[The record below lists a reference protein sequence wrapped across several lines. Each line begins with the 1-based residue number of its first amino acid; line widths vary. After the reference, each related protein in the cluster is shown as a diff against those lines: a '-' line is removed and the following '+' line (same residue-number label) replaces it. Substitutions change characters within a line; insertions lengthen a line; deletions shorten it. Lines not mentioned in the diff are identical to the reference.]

1 MADADWSVLD
11 LAADPVPGDPAEVQV
26 LAARILR
33 EAKHAEQHAHRL
45 RQVAANSA
53 SLRMEGDYAPRF
65 QAILAELPEP
75 AVILG
80 PAHETCGQALTAYAK
95 FLEQAKA
102 QSRIALSRGIEADA
116 QYTAALR
123 QFYSVVP
130 VTPTGGGTWRGLNG
144 ATAGYLSQY
153 QPPEIRQMAV
163 EIGNYA
169 GQAERARQSAAQ
181 MARAAA
187 QTVAEA
193 EAQCAQAIRAA
204 IPAPGPA
211 ATPGAR
217 QPLRREVA
225 RTAALAAAR
234 GAKAVADAGGIKN
247 VLSGVK
253 LDGLQL
259 RPAIDQMGKRRTWE
273 LYRAESSDAMAP
285 PARAGDDVLPSG
297 HPIYHGKQTTTIG
310 YDTRTLSNAERVRRV
325 PGLHDIVVHGTDEGT
340 FIAGH
345 MNPAGKMKTTYH
357 ISPHQ
362 VVEAIRNNPNYTGGP
377 VRLVSCHSGAGAEPL
392 GQSVANELGVR
403 VYAPTNR
410 IGVDR
415 KLGIQEPVIDKGG
428 YWRIFLPITD

>member
-1 MADADWSVLD
+1 MG
-11 LAADPVPGDPAEVQV
+11 AADKAKEIVQDLTGMWWPEGDEDE
-26 LAARILR
+26 LR
-33 EAKHAEQHAHRL
+33 EAARAWRTFADDVEDVTAAAHK
-45 RQVAANSA
+45 
-53 SLRMEGDYAPRF
+53 
-65 QAILAELPEP
+65 P
-75 AVILG
+75 AQDVIDNNKG
-80 PAHETCGQALTAYAK
+80 P
-95 FLEQAKA
+95 
-102 QSRIALSRGIEADA
+102 GIEAFGAFWRKYHGGGKGYLDDVA
-116 QYTAALR
+116 SAARDMAKALDKFADEIATAKKQIEHALEIAGAVLVAGTALAL
-123 QFYSVVP
+123 F
-130 VTPTGGGTWRGLNG
+130 TGGISEVAAAG
-144 ATAGYLSQY
+144 ATEA
-153 QPPEIRQMAV
+153 IV
-163 EIGNYA
+163 
-169 GQAERARQSAAQ
+169 
-181 MARAAA
+181 AAA
-187 QTVAEA
+187 STAGVAVSATVAEIAGTVLATAAIGSVEAITVDIVVAQGGRNLLGEQKGINLHEAA
-193 EAQCAQAIRAA
+193 EAGLA
-204 IPAPGPA
+204 G
-211 ATPGAR
+211 GA
-217 QPLRREVA
+217 LGGA
-225 RTAALAAAR
+225 FGGAAR
-234 GAKAVADAGGIKN
+234 GVKAVADAGGIKN
-247 VLSGVK
+247 VFSGMK
-253 LDGLQL
+253 LDSLQL

-285 PARAGDDVLPSG
+285 PAKPGDDMLPSG

-410 IGVDR
+410 MGVDR

>member
-1 MADADWSVLD
+1 MLATAAIGSVEAITVDVVVAQGGRNL
-11 LAADPVPGDPAEVQV
+11 LGD
-26 LAARILR
+26 
-33 EAKHAEQHAHRL
+33 QHGI
-45 RQVAANSA
+45 N
-53 SLRMEGDYAPRF
+53 
-65 QAILAELPEP
+65 LAE
-75 AVILG
+75 I
-80 PAHETCGQALTAYAK
+80 K
-95 FLEQAKA
+95 
-102 QSRIALSRGIEADA
+102 DA
-116 QYTAALR
+116 GTSGLL
-123 QFYSVVP
+123 F
-130 VTPTGGGTWRGLNG
+130 GGAFGG
-144 ATAGYLSQY
+144 
-153 QPPEIRQMAV
+153 
-163 EIGNYA
+163 
-169 GQAERARQSAAQ
+169 
-181 MARAAA
+181 
-187 QTVAEA
+187 
-193 EAQCAQAIRAA
+193 
-204 IPAPGPA
+204 
-211 ATPGAR
+211 
-217 QPLRREVA
+217 
-225 RTAALAAAR
+225 AAR

-247 VLSGVK
+247 VLSGMK

-410 IGVDR
+410 MGVDR

>member
-1 MADADWSVLD
+1 MS
-11 LAADPVPGDPAEVQV
+11 AADKAKEIVQDLTGMWWPEGDEDE
-26 LAARILR
+26 LR
-33 EAKHAEQHAHRL
+33 EAARAWRTFADDVEDVTAAAHK
-45 RQVAANSA
+45 
-53 SLRMEGDYAPRF
+53 
-65 QAILAELPEP
+65 P
-75 AVILG
+75 AQDVIDNNKG
-80 PAHETCGQALTAYAK
+80 P
-95 FLEQAKA
+95 
-102 QSRIALSRGIEADA
+102 GIEAFGEFWRKYHGGGKGYLDDVA
-116 QYTAALR
+116 SAARDMAKALDKFADQIAEAKTKIRHELEIAGAVLVAGTALAL
-123 QFYSVVP
+123 F
-130 VTPTGGGTWRGLNG
+130 TGGISEIAAAG
-144 ATAGYLSQY
+144 ATEA
-153 QPPEIRQMAV
+153 I
-163 EIGNYA
+163 I
-169 GQAERARQSAAQ
+169 
-181 MARAAA
+181 AAA
-187 QTVAEA
+187 GTAGVAVSATVAEIA
-193 EAQCAQAIRAA
+193 GTVLATAA
-204 IPAPGPA
+204 IGSVEAITVDVVVAQGGRNLLGDQHGINLA
-211 ATPGAR
+211 EIKDAGTSGLLFGGAFGG
-217 QPLRREVA
+217 
-225 RTAALAAAR
+225 AAR

-247 VLSGVK
+247 VLSGMK

-410 IGVDR
+410 MGVDR

>member
-1 MADADWSVLD
+1 MS
-11 LAADPVPGDPAEVQV
+11 AADKAKEIVQDLTGMWWPEGDEDE
-26 LAARILR
+26 LR
-33 EAKHAEQHAHRL
+33 EAARAWRTFADDVEDVTAAAHK
-45 RQVAANSA
+45 
-53 SLRMEGDYAPRF
+53 
-65 QAILAELPEP
+65 P
-75 AVILG
+75 AQDVIDNNKG
-80 PAHETCGQALTAYAK
+80 P
-95 FLEQAKA
+95 
-102 QSRIALSRGIEADA
+102 GIEAFGAFWRKYHGGGKGYLDDVA
-116 QYTAALR
+116 SAARDMAKALDKFADQIAEAKTKIRHELEIAGAVLVAGTALAL
-123 QFYSVVP
+123 F
-130 VTPTGGGTWRGLNG
+130 TGGISELAAAG
-144 ATAGYLSQY
+144 ATEA
-153 QPPEIRQMAV
+153 I
-163 EIGNYA
+163 I
-169 GQAERARQSAAQ
+169 
-181 MARAAA
+181 AAA
-187 QTVAEA
+187 GTAGVAVSATVAEIA
-193 EAQCAQAIRAA
+193 GTVLATAA
-204 IPAPGPA
+204 IGSVEAITVDVVVAQGGRSLLGDQHGINLA
-211 ATPGAR
+211 EIKDAGTSGLLFGGAFGG
-217 QPLRREVA
+217 
-225 RTAALAAAR
+225 AAR
-234 GAKAVADAGGIKN
+234 GARAVADAGGIRN
-247 VLSGVK
+247 VLSGMK
-253 LDGLQL
+253 LDGLRL

-410 IGVDR
+410 MGVDR

>member
-1 MADADWSVLD
+1 MS
-11 LAADPVPGDPAEVQV
+11 AADKAKEIVQDLTGMWWPEGDEDE
-26 LAARILR
+26 LR
-33 EAKHAEQHAHRL
+33 EAARVWRTFADDVEDVTAAAHK
-45 RQVAANSA
+45 
-53 SLRMEGDYAPRF
+53 
-65 QAILAELPEP
+65 P
-75 AVILG
+75 AQDVIDNNKG
-80 PAHETCGQALTAYAK
+80 P
-95 FLEQAKA
+95 
-102 QSRIALSRGIEADA
+102 GIEAFGAFWRKYHGGGKGYLDDVA
-116 QYTAALR
+116 SAARDMAKALDKFADQIAEAKTKIRHELEIAGAVLVAGTALAL
-123 QFYSVVP
+123 F
-130 VTPTGGGTWRGLNG
+130 TGGISEIAAAG
-144 ATAGYLSQY
+144 ATEA
-153 QPPEIRQMAV
+153 I
-163 EIGNYA
+163 I
-169 GQAERARQSAAQ
+169 
-181 MARAAA
+181 AAA
-187 QTVAEA
+187 GTAGVAVSATVAEIA
-193 EAQCAQAIRAA
+193 GTVLATAA
-204 IPAPGPA
+204 IGSVEAITVDVVVAQGGRNLLGDQHGINLA
-211 ATPGAR
+211 EIKDAGTSGLLFGGAFGG
-217 QPLRREVA
+217 
-225 RTAALAAAR
+225 AAR

-247 VLSGVK
+247 VLSGMK

-259 RPAIDQMGKRRTWE
+259 RPALDQMGKRRTWE

-410 IGVDR
+410 MGVDR

>member
-1 MADADWSVLD
+1 DNN
-11 LAADPVPGDPAEVQV
+11 
-26 LAARILR
+26 
-33 EAKHAEQHAHRL
+33 K
-45 RQVAANSA
+45 
-53 SLRMEGDYAPRF
+53 
-65 QAILAELPEP
+65 
-75 AVILG
+75 G
-80 PAHETCGQALTAYAK
+80 P
-95 FLEQAKA
+95 
-102 QSRIALSRGIEADA
+102 GIEAFGAFWRKYHGGGKGYLDDA
-116 QYTAALR
+116 ASAARDMAKALDKFADQIAEAKTKIRHELEIAGAVLVAGTALAL
-123 QFYSVVP
+123 F
-130 VTPTGGGTWRGLNG
+130 TGGISEIAAAG
-144 ATAGYLSQY
+144 ATEA
-153 QPPEIRQMAV
+153 I
-163 EIGNYA
+163 I
-169 GQAERARQSAAQ
+169 
-181 MARAAA
+181 AAA
-187 QTVAEA
+187 GTAGVAVSATVAEIA
-193 EAQCAQAIRAA
+193 GTVLATAA
-204 IPAPGPA
+204 IGSVEAITVDVVVAQGGRNLLGDQHGINLA
-211 ATPGAR
+211 EIKDAGTSGLLFGGAFGG
-217 QPLRREVA
+217 
-225 RTAALAAAR
+225 AAR

-247 VLSGVK
+247 VLSGMK

-259 RPAIDQMGKRRTWE
+259 RPALDQMGKRRTWE

-410 IGVDR
+410 MGVDR